1 MSDHSNRNDGSNHT
15 TSSGKIQSGGS
26 TSSGGGTTSSGGG
39 HSSSGG
45 GHSSGGGGGGS
56 SYTAPSL
63 PSGVSVNVG
72 TITGNKQQT
81 NVTVST
87 PTYTYT
93 RPDGT
98 VGTTTDY
105 RHSDA
110 AKAADA
116 ANRNAGVSSGGGGGG
131 GTTTI
136 YVQPSIPENTNL
148 SNITINPQSNQQSYY
163 ESFNALFGDIAPKNT
178 PYKIITNGG
187 NPSTDNVS
195 IAVPQ
200 SEKDKIYNDTSLTWG
215 GKLSA
220 MAKQS
225 DITPVEQFV
234 TDFIISPIATTAE
247 TFLFDSKGNFSP
259 VTLNPVLLA
268 GKMGNDLIM
277 GKTFEKIDTI
287 KTNIGNSFNDFVNA
301 KDKRTQAENEFIESG
316 AQYEAIY
323 NDDGTIKYSSDE
335 VRKQAFDDYENEI
348 RGNAVKDTIWNVIG
362 LDVSGIGGRLSEY
375 EKEQGTGLERTFDSV
390 STALLPIG
398 IGTGTVAAK
407 GISIIP
413 KSAQG
418 FVSGFKVS
426 KPIIPEGAKITA
438 KIGETIGTKINAGVQ
453 GIKAGASKEAELLG
467 ISLRQTGKTALDST
481 NYLTTSYMLSDKS
494 MSNEDKI
501 MAMGSS
507 LVFGAG
513 LGAGTKLLSRGL
525 IKETNSIPYKVSNFA
540 TKPLFDIPNKV
551 VGKVQP
557 AATKYLGNTL
567 GTSFSKLAGKTATA
581 LSTPAAI
588 PLTVMGANYAIDA
601 GKRVISSDNKL
612 GTLADIYASE
622 IIPMSAGGIFAF
634 KKMGDF
640 FDYREDY
647 SNKYIRDIARE
658 NAKIYNSNLKEGQK
672 KTTVKK
678 EVRKYLDEHTKPA
691 SAGDSFIAT
700 FSNKALQE
708 DSLSLFFDKNR
719 YTENPVHAP
728 KGYKQ
733 TSPRTEETNRIK
745 NDYPEWD
752 ISYHV
757 DEDGRWLDT
766 QNDVIVRD
774 SESEIAGLYI
784 ASRPQL
790 HYAHIQSEGKDIR
803 PSFFPTFSA
812 DARPSVLQVVNKK
825 AYVPEILSDLNLN
838 LLSEYRAKHGK
849 DVTRIGSE
857 DWKIVN
863 DSIAKERDT
872 KPYEERTIS
881 PHIKR
886 EAERIVLPS
895 VVLEDYGNW
904 RTNPEFIEFK
914 GKRIPFKTRKLS
926 EYKYGVKD
934 ENGNYKVEIDE
945 TARDR
950 VLKDTPEETKINS
963 VSDLVF
969 GESKINE
976 VVKSVQTPKANT
988 KTKSAPKTSSNSSYY
1003 TDTSRGLSLGNVLGA
1018 GSLKPSKTEY
1028 NYYTDVNPLTMVS
1041 ESYAPKTTDKNASYK
1056 KSATADTY
1064 YAGLTKEAA
1073 YYARPNND
1081 IYYSPKNYNGKISY
1095 AGFHYGDMI
1104 YGNRYGRNN
1113 YPAKNTPEN
1122 YIYGTT
1128 ANYNYDFNNEM
1139 NYRKGKLN
1147 EDRRYRRRKNK
1158 KGIIVTDVY
1167 TQFRHPFNFLGVD
1180 VAGDLTEVNWG
1191 GNKQSGYVYDE
1202 LKGINKKWNKNTLI
1216 KPQNLE
1222 DIFGVRTD
1230 IKFNKPKKS
1239 KKSKKSRKH

>member
-15 TSSGKIQSGGS
+15 TSSGKIQGGS

-39 HSSSGG
+39 HSSG

-63 PSGVSVNVG
+63 PSSVSVDLG
-72 TITGNKQQT
+72 KITGNTTQT

-131 GTTTI
+131 VTTI

-268 GKMGNDLIM
+268 GKAGNDLIM

-335 VRKQAFDDYENEI
+335 VRKQAFDEYENEI

-362 LDVSGIGGRLSEY
+362 LDVSGIGGRLADY
-375 EKEQGTGLERTFDSV
+375 EENQKTGLERVFDSV

-398 IGTGTVAAK
+398 IGAGTVATK
-407 GISIIP
+407 GITVIP
-413 KSAQG
+413 KAAQG
-418 FVSGFKVS
+418 FISGVKVA
-426 KPIIPEGAKITA
+426 KPIIPEGTKITA
-438 KIGETIGTKINAGVQ
+438 RIGETIGIKIGEGVK
-453 GIKAGASKEAELLG
+453 GIKSAAIKEADVLG
-467 ISLRQTGKTALDST
+467 ISLRQSGKTTLDAT
-481 NYLTTSYMLSDKS
+481 NYLSTSYMLSDKS

-525 IKETNSIPYKVSNFA
+525 VKETNSIPYKVSNFA

-551 VGKVQP
+551 VSKVQP
-557 AATKYLGNTL
+557 MANKYLGNTL
-567 GTSFSKLAGKTATA
+567 GTSFSNLAGKTATA
-581 LSTPAAI
+581 LTTPAAL
-588 PLTVMGANYAIDA
+588 PLTIMGANYAIDA
-601 GKRVISSDNKL
+601 GKRVISSDNPL
-612 GTLADIYASE
+612 GTMADIYASE
-622 IIPMSAGGIFAF
+622 IIPMSTGGVFAF

-658 NAKIYNSNLKEGQK
+658 NAKIYNANLKEGEK
-672 KTTVKK
+672 KTTVRK
-678 EVRKYLDEHTKPA
+678 EIKKYLNENTLPET
-691 SAGDSFIAT
+691 AGDSFIAT
-700 FSNKALQE
+700 FSNRALQDE
-708 DSLSLFFDKNR
+708 NFKQMYHTNE
-719 YTENPVHAP
+719 YIENPVKAGKNYNP
-728 KGYKQ
+728 
-733 TSPRTEETNRIK
+733 TSPLTKEALKIK
-745 NDYPEWD
+745 EKYPDWN
-752 ISYHV
+752 ITYHV
-757 DEDGRWLDT
+757 DEDGRWLTSKD
-766 QNDVIVRD
+766 DVIVRE
-774 SESEIAGLYI
+774 SESEIAGLYV
-784 ASRPQL
+784 APRPQM
-790 HYAHIQSEGKDIR
+790 HYAHIQSEGKDIH

-812 DARPSVLQVVNKK
+812 DARPSVLQVVNKDG
-825 AYVPEILSDLNLN
+825 YIPEILSDLKYNS
-838 LLSEYRAKHGK
+838 LSEYRLKHGK
-849 DVTRIGSE
+849 DVTKIGSK
-857 DWKIVN
+857 DWQIVN
-863 DSIAKERDT
+863 DAITKERDL
-872 KPYEERTIS
+872 KPLEERTIA

-886 EAERIVLPS
+886 EAESILLPS
-895 VVLEDYGNW
+895 VVLEDFGTW
-904 RTNPEFIEFK
+904 RTNPEFISFK
-914 GKRIPFKTRKLS
+914 GKRIPFYTRKMS
-926 EYKYGVKD
+926 ETKRGVKN
-934 ENGNYKVEIDE
+934 ENGEYEIVIDAE
-945 TARDR
+945 T
-950 VLKDTPEETKINS
+950 VKIENEKPTVKS

-969 GESKINE
+969 ADTKINE

-988 KTKSAPKTSSNSSYY
+988 KSKSAPKSSSNSSYY
-1003 TDTSRGLSLGNVLGA
+1003 TDTSRGLALGNVLGA

-1028 NYYTDVNPLTMVS
+1028 NYYTDINPLTMVS
-1041 ESYAPKTTDKNASYK
+1041 ESYAPKTTNKNESHKKAASYDVPALF
-1056 KSATADTY
+1056 SGVRDNSVSVDY
-1064 YAGLTKEAA
+1064 YGK
-1073 YYARPNND
+1073 P
-1081 IYYSPKNYNGKISY
+1081 SKNEKISY
-1095 AGFHYGDMI
+1095 SPVGYYGDMI
-1104 YGNRYGRNN
+1104 YGNRYSRNN

-1128 ANYNYDFNNEM
+1128 ANYNYDYNNDL

-1147 EDRRYRRRKNK
+1147 DDRRYRRRKNK

-1167 TQFRHPFNFLGVD
+1167 TQFRHPFDFLGVD
-1180 VAGDLTEVNWG
+1180 VATDLTEINWK
-1191 GNKQSGYVYDE
+1191 GNKQSGYVFDE
-1202 LKGINKKWNKNTLI
+1202 LKGINKKWNKGNLV
-1216 KPQNLE
+1216 KPASLE
-1222 DIFGVRTD
+1222 DLYGIRTD
-1230 IKFNKPKKS
+1230 IKFNKPKKA
-1239 KKSKKSRKH
+1239 KKSKKLKRKH